1 MVLGDTVSLRSSRSF
16 YRSAQTFSLALSE
29 SQRLVVRAIA
39 REPVSSFTEDYRAR
53 HFLPTLSTVGTAAR
67 RLAADSRIDVVD
79 GKYQLLDPL
88 FAHYCRA
95 RV

>member
-1 MVLGDTVSLRSSRSF
+1 MTAARSRHRCDLF
-16 YRSAQTFSLALSE
+16 ENLFRALPE

-39 REPVSSFTEDYRAR
+39 REPVSAFAEDYRIR

-67 RLAADSRIDVVD
+67 RLVAESRIDVVD

-88 FAHYCRA
+88 FAHYCRG
-95 RV
+95 